1 MTKYETKSSWKNR
14 PGQNARKNK
23 QLIQMEWAKTTI
35 AINNPRVKI
44 PEYPTQNNKQ
54 FRW

>member
-1 MTKYETKSSWKNR
+1 MEK
-14 PGQNARKNK
+14 QARSKCK
-23 QLIQMEWAKTTI
+23 KEQTTGELIQMEWAKTTI